1 MSRMSNSWA
10 MLKASATV
18 LRRRGGPGSLAI
30 PMWISLGVGYFFLGL
45 LSSALKGIYSAAL
58 YRFATTGDAGE
69 HFQAAM
75 MEQAFRPKK
84 NRW

>member
-1 MSRMSNSWA
+1 
-10 MLKASATV
+10 
-18 LRRRGGPGSLAI
+18 
-30 PMWISLGVGYFFLGL
+30 MWISLGVGYFFLGL

-69 HFQAAM
+69 HFNAAT

-84 NRW
+84 KSL